1 MKNANDI
8 QEAVNTVKRL
18 LPPSAGIFSDFVS
31 SSCVNMS
38 IFYKL
43 KRLLS
48 DCVNTHVD
56 SSVITRHSLVRVKG
70 EVFVLL
76 YVFLFFVFLFVCLFV
91 CSVNDF
97 STTRRPIHAKVRMR
111 TYSGS
116 GCVFSPFG
124 GWRQPAGGKRGK

>member
-1 MKNANDI
+1 VKNANDI

-38 IFYKL
+38 IFYRL

-76 YVFLFFVFLFVCLFV
+76 FFFCLSLFL
-91 CSVNDF
+91 
-97 STTRRPIHAKVRMR
+97 STI
-111 TYSGS
+111 S
-116 GCVFSPFG
+116 
-124 GWRQPAGGKRGK
+124 RQPAGRFTPKFACGRILDPDVSSPLLGVSGPRGGKRGK

>member
-38 IFYKL
+38 IFYRL

-76 YVFLFFVFLFVCLFV
+76 FVFFV
-91 CSVNDF
+91 CSLF
-97 STTRRPIHAKVRMR
+97 LSTI
-111 TYSGS
+111 S
-116 GCVFSPFG
+116 
-124 GWRQPAGGKRGK
+124 RQPAGRFTPKFACGRILDPDVSSPLLGVSGPRGRKKGK

>member
-1 MKNANDI
+1 VKNANDI

-38 IFYKL
+38 IFYRL

-76 YVFLFFVFLFVCLFV
+76 FVFFV
-91 CSVNDF
+91 CSLF
-97 STTRRPIHAKVRMR
+97 LSTI
-111 TYSGS
+111 S
-116 GCVFSPFG
+116 
-124 GWRQPAGGKRGK
+124 RQPAGRFTPKFACGRILDPDVSSPLLGVSGPRGRKKGK